1 MENNN
6 QRSTLLPL
14 IISAAVVVGVLVGMF
29 AGRYGAE
36 GRLGGLSG
44 ELRNPSSK
52 LSYALS
58 LIDKYYVEPVNMDSL
73 VDKVMPQL
81 MWNLDPHSV
90 YIPASE
96 MTSANEALDGEFDGI
111 GVVFNMSTDTILV
124 INVVSQGPSH
134 KAGVQNGDRI
144 IKVNDS
150 IVAGRKMKQE
160 DVMKMLRGPRGTEVR
175 LSVLRSGI
183 KDLVPITVT
192 RGKIPVKSINAAY
205 MIAPDVAFV
214 RITAFSQFTY
224 DEMMRIMENLRGQ
237 GMKNLIIDLRGNTG
251 GFLGQPVLMA
261 NEFLPEGKLIVYTED
276 RNGRKIKEYSDGNGE
291 YQNIGLA
298 VLIDEQS
305 ASSSEIFAGALQDND
320 RATII
325 GRRSFG
331 KGLVQQQMPFMD
343 GSAIRL
349 TTAKYYTPTGRSI
362 QKPYTNADAGYEDDI
377 YNRYK
382 HNELFSA
389 DSIHFSDSLKFVTA
403 GGRVVYGGGGI
414 MPDVFVPLDTLDVTK
429 YYLDVAGRNILYRYT
444 VDYADRHRAKINAVG
459 SVAELN
465 ALLDADKNLLNDF
478 VKYAA
483 RNGVAPD
490 WTQIRKSEKLLKA
503 LLRGYIG
510 RNTPLEEDGFYS
522 NFYVVDPPVLKALD
536 ELGGA
541 DTKR

>member
-1 MENNN
+1 MEKNSGRN
-6 QRSTLLPL
+6 SVIPL
-14 IISAAVVVGVLVGMF
+14 ILSVAVVIGVLVGML
-29 AGRYGAE
+29 AGRFGAE
-36 GRLGGLSG
+36 GRLNALSG
-44 ELRNPSSK
+44 DLRNPSTK

-58 LIDKYYVEPVNMDSL
+58 LIDKYYVEPVDMDSL
-73 VDKVMPQL
+73 VEKVLPEL

-90 YIPASE
+90 YIPISE
-96 MTSANEALDGEFDGI
+96 MASANEALDGEFDGI
-111 GVVFNMSTDTILV
+111 GVLFNMSTDTIMI
-124 INVVSQGPSH
+124 INVIPQGPSH

-150 IVAGRKMKQE
+150 LVAGRKMKTE
-160 DVMKMLRGPRGTEVR
+160 DVMKMLRGVRGTKVK

-192 RGKIPVKSINAAY
+192 RGKVPVKSIDAAY
-205 MIAPDVAFV
+205 MISPDVAFI

-224 DEMMRIMENLRGQ
+224 DEIMRAMEQLRGE

-251 GFLGQPVLMA
+251 GFLGQPILMA
-261 NEFLPEGKLIVYTED
+261 NEFLPDGKLIVYTED
-276 RNGRKIKEYSDGNGE
+276 RDGRQMKEYSDGKGR
-291 YQNIGLA
+291 YQDLGLT

-331 KGLVQQQMPFMD
+331 KGLVQQQIPFKD

-362 QKPYTNADAGYEDDI
+362 QKPYTNADKGYEYDI
-377 YNRYK
+377 YNRYM

-389 DSIHFSDSLKFVTA
+389 DSIRFPDSLKFVTA
-403 GGRVVYGGGGI
+403 GGRTVYGGGGI

-429 YYLDVAGRNILYRYT
+429 YYLEVAGRNILYRYT
-444 VDYADRHRAKINAVG
+444 VEYADRHRAQINAVK
-459 SVAELN
+459 SVAELD
-465 ALLDADKNLLNDF
+465 ALLDADKNLLNNF
-478 VKYAA
+478 VEYAR

-490 WTQIRKSEKLLKA
+490 WKQIRKSEKLIRA

-510 RNTPLEEDGFYS
+510 RNTPLEETGFYL
-522 NFYVVDPPVLKALD
+522 NYNRIDPPVRKAIEVLD
-536 ELGGA
+536 G
-541 DTKR
+541 KMK

>member
-1 MENNN
+1 M
-6 QRSTLLPL
+6 PL
-14 IISAAVVVGVLVGMF
+14 VVSAAIVLGVLVGLL
-29 AGRYGAE
+29 AGRFSIE
-36 GRLGGLSG
+36 GRLKALSG
-44 ELRNPSSK
+44 DLHNPSSK
-52 LSYALS
+52 LNYALS
-58 LIDKYYVEPVNMDSL
+58 LIDKFYVEPVNMDSL
-73 VDKVMPQL
+73 VEKVMPEL

-96 MTSANEALDGEFDGI
+96 MASANEALDGEFDGI

-124 INVVSQGPSH
+124 MNVIPQGPSH

-150 IVAGRKMKQE
+150 IVAGRKLKTD
-160 DVMKMLRGPRGTEVR
+160 DVMKMLRGKRGTKVK
-175 LSVLRSGI
+175 LSLLRSGI
-183 KDLVPITVT
+183 KELVPATVT
-192 RGKIPVKSINAAY
+192 RDKVPVKSIDAAY
-205 MIAPDVAFV
+205 MIAPGVGFM

-224 DEMMRIMENLRGQ
+224 EEMMRAMEQLNAQ

-251 GFLGQPVLMA
+251 GFLGQPILMA
-261 NEFLPEGKLIVYTED
+261 NEFLSDGKMIVYTED
-276 RNGRKIKEYSDGNGE
+276 RNGRKIKEHSDGTGR
-291 YQNIGLA
+291 YQDVGLA

-320 RATII
+320 RAMIV

-331 KGLVQQQMPFMD
+331 KGLVQQQMPFTD

-349 TTAKYYTPTGRSI
+349 TTAKYFTPTGRSI

-377 YNRYK
+377 YNRIK

-389 DSIHFSDSLKFVTA
+389 DSIHFPDSLKFVTA

-429 YYLDVAGRNILYRYT
+429 YYMEVAGRNILYRYT
-444 VDYADRHRAKINAVG
+444 VEYADRHRAQINAVK

-465 ALLDADKNLLNDF
+465 ALLDADKNLLGDF
-478 VKYAA
+478 VEYASI
-483 RNGVAPD
+483 NGVAPD
-490 WTQIRKSEKLLKA
+490 PKQIKKSEKLIKA

-510 RNTPLEEDGFYS
+510 RNTPLEETGFYS
-522 NFYVVDPPVLKALD
+522 NFYVVDPPVLKALEVFD
-536 ELGGA
+536 A
-541 DTKR
+541 KTSDKVKR

>member
-96 MTSANEALDGEFDGI
+96 MISANEALDGEFDGI

-124 INVVSQGPSH
+124 INVVPQGPSH

-160 DVMKMLRGPRGTEVR
+160 DVMKMLRGPRGTDVR
-175 LSVLRSGI
+175 LSVLRSGV

-224 DEMMRIMENLRGQ
+224 DEMMRILENLRGQ

-276 RNGRKIKEYSDGNGE
+276 RNGRKIKEYSDGKGE

-490 WTQIRKSEKLLKA
+490 WPQIRKSEKLLKA

>member
-465 ALLDADKNLLNDF
+465 VLLDADKNLLNDF

-536 ELGGA
+536 ELGST